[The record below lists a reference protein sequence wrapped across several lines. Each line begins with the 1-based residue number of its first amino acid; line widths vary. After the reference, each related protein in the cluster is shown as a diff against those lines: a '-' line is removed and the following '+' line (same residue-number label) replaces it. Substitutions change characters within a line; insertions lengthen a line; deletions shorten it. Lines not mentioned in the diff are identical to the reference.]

1 MINAG
6 DTVTVT
12 NKATISLTE
21 TPVEQADLAEQSKT
35 DLNSRS
41 NHNAIIIS
49 AVVVSTLAILIII
62 YYLVI
67 RPRLEK
73 QKKTKPDEN
82 QLASNHW
89 NQQPS
94 EHILR
99 NL

>member
-12 NKATISLTE
+12 NKATISLSE
-21 TPVEQADLAEQSKT
+21 TPVEQADLAEQSQI
-35 DLNSRS
+35 DENSRS
-41 NHNAIIIS
+41 NQNAIIII
-49 AVVVSTLAILIII
+49 AVVVSTLAILVII

-73 QKKTKPDEN
+73 RKKTKPEDN